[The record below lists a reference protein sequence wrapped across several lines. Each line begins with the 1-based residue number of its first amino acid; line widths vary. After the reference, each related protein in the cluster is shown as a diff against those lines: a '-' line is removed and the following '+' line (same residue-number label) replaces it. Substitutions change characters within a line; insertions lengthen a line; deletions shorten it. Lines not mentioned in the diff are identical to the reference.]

1 MSDLAKLGLREGSR
15 ILVVAPHPD
24 DVALSCGGLMRQLAA
39 VDLTM
44 LTCFSRSL
52 YAPFAKVAELT
63 VPVVQTIRASEDEV
77 YARQLGA
84 HRIDLGLDDVSLR
97 YDDYNDWL
105 NVQPS
110 HDETYN
116 VLDTKIRSAMA
127 AKPFERILCPLA
139 VGNHIDH
146 IFVRDA
152 IREATADHQRILY
165 YEDMPY
171 GVRIGGPAAVLA
183 FAQMTIP
190 FGQCTLINIDGVAE
204 MKVADINCYASQ
216 IYQDD
221 IAGVL
226 RYAEELGGLK
236 GLVERIWYESDQPLG
251 MYGQTID
258 VP

>member
-1 MSDLAKLGLREGSR
+1 
-15 ILVVAPHPD
+15 
-24 DVALSCGGLMRQLAA
+24 MRQLAA
-39 VDLTM
+39 VDLTL

-63 VPVVQTIRASEDEV
+63 VPVVQTIRTSEDEV
-77 YARQLGA
+77 YARKLGA

-116 VLDTKIRSAMA
+116 VLDTEIRSAIA

-146 IFVRDA
+146 VFVRDA
-152 IREATADHQRILY
+152 IRGAITDHQRILY

-171 GVRIGGPAAVLA
+171 GVRIGGPAAVLE
-183 FAQMTIP
+183 FAHVFIP
-190 FGQCTLINIDGVAE
+190 FGKCTLIDIDGVAE
-204 MKVADINCYASQ
+204 MKVADINGYPSQ

-226 RYAEELGGLK
+226 RYAEELGGLE
-236 GLVERIWYESDQPLG
+236 GLAERIWHESGQPLDR
-251 MYGQTID
+251 YGQNID